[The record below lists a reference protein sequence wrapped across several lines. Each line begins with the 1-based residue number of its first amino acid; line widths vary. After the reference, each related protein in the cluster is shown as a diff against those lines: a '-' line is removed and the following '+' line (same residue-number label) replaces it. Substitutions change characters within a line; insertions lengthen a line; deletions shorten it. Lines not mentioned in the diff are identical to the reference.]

1 MSAVEGRKPSNID
14 DTILKYADSMSPDE
28 ISMSLGGVISPAA
41 VAARTQSLLKAKD
54 WLTEAQEDQL
64 VTLRMKELVYGI
76 TSNDYKYLDV
86 KLRALIALGDNDPA
100 LEDEYRKLGT
110 TAGAYDDWHEGKD
123 PAGITTQD
131 PELMERLDPVKAGRR
146 LANYLK
152 VMTLEA
158 QTIARACGK
167 NHVHNLE
174 PEDLCALTIE
184 AAAMA
189 RVPLAGTSWIPGQGF

>member
-86 KLRALIALGDNDPA
+86 KLRALIALGDRLDKRKKATEVDLNTLYGNQAVIMGQAIELA
-100 LEDEYRKLGT
+100 LQKALKVLRE
-110 TAGAYDDWHEGKD
+110 AH
-123 PAGITTQD
+123 
-131 PELMERLDPVKAGRR
+131 PELQEAEVREALK
-146 LANYLK
+146 LALP
-152 VMTLEA
+152 EA
-158 QTIARACGK
+158 TYEIQSRTA
-167 NHVHNLE
+167 
-174 PEDLCALTIE
+174 D
-184 AAAMA
+184 AA
-189 RVPLAGTSWIPGQGF
+189 

>member
-86 KLRALIALGDNDPA
+86 KLRALIALGD
-100 LEDEYRKLGT
+100 
-110 TAGAYDDWHEGKD
+110 
-123 PAGITTQD
+123 
-131 PELMERLDPVKAGRR
+131 RLDKRKKATEVDLNMLYGNQGALLGRVVDMALSYMR
-146 LANYLK
+146 GALREEVDGARWDDL
-152 VMTLEA
+152 VAEA
-158 QTIARACGK
+158 VTVAQAEIAK
-167 NHVHNLE
+167 H
-174 PEDLCALTIE
+174 E
-184 AAAMA
+184 AVEA
-189 RVPLAGTSWIPGQGF
+189 